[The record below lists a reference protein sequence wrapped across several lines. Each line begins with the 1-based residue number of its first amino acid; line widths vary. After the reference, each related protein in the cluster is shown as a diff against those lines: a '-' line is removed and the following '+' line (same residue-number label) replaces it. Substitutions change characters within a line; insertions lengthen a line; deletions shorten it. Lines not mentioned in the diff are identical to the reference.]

1 MLTWEML
8 LDADFSSDENLVEMQ
23 EGIRDALAEGGDP
36 GPAVA
41 LALVNELAA
50 RKTLE
55 GNLKNLQSDL
65 TQVATYVLDLE
76 RRLVE
81 SKIRMSKLRFD
92 MRRSELWIFSS
103 ASRRASVAATTGAFC
118 DFWEVSIFQT
128 FL

>member
-8 LDADFSSDENLVEMQ
+8 LDADFQGEENLTEMQ

-50 RKTLE
+50 RK
-55 GNLKNLQSDL
+55 NLAAEVKNLDRDL
-65 TQVATYVLDLE
+65 KQVATYVLDLE

-81 SKIRMSKLRFD
+81 AKIRMSKLRFD
-92 MRRSELWIFSS
+92 PAEIRILDI
-103 ASRRASVAATTGAFC
+103 
-118 DFWEVSIFQT
+118 
-128 FL
+128 